1 MSPLDEIWEWY
12 EVTRD
17 SLRLALRLI
26 KSISISA
33 PLSSDVILELI
44 PQSFQSDPL
53 DEVTRKLQQAEHK
66 LLDDLAV
73 VALWASFEQQV
84 LDHLEQAVQRAL
96 KQKRRDR
103 LQQRILQERLAK
115 PRYWPFEE
123 VLDLYKEII
132 DPQLVG
138 DVKQV
143 LQYRNWVAHGRTGRM
158 PPNIIPKM
166 AYERLKDF
174 LDQLKL

>member
-33 PLSSDVILELI
+33 PLSSDVILKLI

-73 VALWASFEQQV
+73 VALWASFEQ
-84 LDHLEQAVQRAL
+84 
-96 KQKRRDR
+96 
-103 LQQRILQERLAK
+103 
-115 PRYWPFEE
+115 
-123 VLDLYKEII
+123 KEII

-143 LQYRNWVAHGRTGRM
+143 QQYRNWVAHGRTGRM

>member
-1 MSPLDEIWEWY
+1 MNPLDEIWEWY

-26 KSISISA
+26 KTSISSTIPSN
-33 PLSSDVILELI
+33 VILKIAPE
-44 PQSFQSDPL
+44 SFQSAPL
-53 DEVTRKLQQAEHK
+53 DEVRRKLQQAEHK
-66 LLDDLAV
+66 LLDDLAI

-84 LDHLEQAVQRAL
+84 LDHLEQAVQRTL

-103 LQQRILQERLAK
+103 LQQRVLQERLAK
-115 PRYWPFEE
+115 PRYWRFEE

-143 LQYRNWVAHGRTGRM
+143 LQYRNWVAHGRTSRM
-158 PPNIIPKM
+158 PPNITPKA

-174 LDQLKL
+174 LGQLNP

>member
-1 MSPLDEIWEWY
+1 MSRLDEVWEWY
-12 EVTRD
+12 EAARD
-17 SLRLALRLI
+17 SLRIVRSLLETQPDAIPPSLAAGTVFETQPRSEVLQRLR
-26 KSISISA
+26 
-33 PLSSDVILELI
+33 
-44 PQSFQSDPL
+44 
-53 DEVTRKLQQAEHK
+53 QAEQE
-66 LLDDLAV
+66 LDDLTI

-84 LDHLEQAVQRAL
+84 LDHLEQAVQRTL

-115 PRYWPFEE
+115 PRYWRFEE

-143 LQYRNWVAHGRTGRM
+143 LQYRNWVAHGRTSRM
-158 PPNIIPKM
+158 PPNIIPRI

-174 LDQLKL
+174 LGQLNP